1 MRTHLCDKTYADMR
15 YTTNLLAVLLGCL
28 CWQCQT
34 DTGQG
39 NEDNAGFSRRTARQT
54 GIRFVNTIQEDEDKN
69 VLHYEYFYNGGG
81 VAVGDLNQDG
91 LPDLYFTGNMVS
103 NQLYL
108 NKGGL
113 SFREVTSV
121 AGVGGRDDG
130 WNTGV
135 TLVDINSDGLL
146 DIYLCYSGDGAPDQR
161 RNALYINQ
169 GSDQDG
175 IPTFLEQAARYGLDS
190 PAHTT
195 QALFFDYDHDGDLDA
210 YLLNHATDDFQS
222 FDATYVKKLSDPY
235 AGDKLLRNDDGTFI
249 EVTEEAGIKSTP
261 LGFGLGIAASDVN
274 NDGWLDLYVSNDYIE
289 EDYLYIN
296 QQDGTFRDVLKEQI
310 GHISHFS
317 MGSDI
322 ADINNDGHTDILSL
336 DMLPEDNRRQK
347 LLYGPDTYEKYQ
359 SMLRNGFFHQIM
371 RNMLQLNNGDGTFS
385 EIGQL
390 AGISNTDWSWAPIF
404 ADFDNDGWKDLFVS
418 NGYLRDYTNRDFVS
432 YYADQRIKAQRGES
446 SDPLMEIIARMEST
460 KTPNYIFQ
468 NQGDLT
474 FTDKS
479 KAWGFDELV
488 LTNGAA
494 QADLDGDGD
503 LDLVLNNNNAEAT
516 IYENK
521 AAKGNY
527 LQVHLRQPE
536 GANQFAIGSR
546 VELITSNGKQ
556 VQEFMP
562 SRGFQSAMHHSLHFG
577 LGDVPSIDTLRVR
590 WPDGTWTQ
598 QTQVAANQLLVI
610 DRRPSTP
617 IAYEP
622 VVTAPLFRE
631 SESSIAYIHKENSDI
646 DFKRQSL
653 LPWGISYQGPTSVQA
668 DFNGDGIVDLFIG
681 GAKRQAPV
689 LKTGNSDGSFTDSRQ
704 PDLTS
709 SLIRED
715 VASVAFDAD
724 GDGDTDLYVGSGGYH
739 YLPEDLA
746 LQDRLYLNDGSG
758 FLAEAKDALPLM
770 RTSTGAVAAE
780 DIDQDGDI
788 DLFVG
793 GRLIPGQ
800 YPRAPRSYILRNNGQ
815 GKFTDV
821 TSEVAPGLSTIGMVT
836 SALWQDVNGD
846 NIPDLVVAGEWMPLT
861 CFINQDGQLA
871 KQPDF
876 FGPKTEGWWWTL
888 EKADLD
894 GDGDQD
900 LIAGNL
906 GKNTNLKVGPD
917 KPARLYF
924 GDFDNNGAVDPV
936 LTHYIQGKPYPFVS
950 RDNLFGQL
958 SGLRKVFTSYAA
970 YSEAQIEDILSADQL
985 EQARVLSVHQGASV
999 WIEQQEQGS
1008 WQMHELPAA
1017 AQMAPVFAI
1026 QPIDVNQ
1033 DNQLDLILAGNLADT
1048 RPTMG
1053 PWDANYGQVFINHG
1067 NGHFTYLPQTQ
1078 SGLSIIGD
1086 VRSMEHLKYGDRHE
1100 VLFLRNNQS
1109 AIRYRLQPKKQLIQ

>member
-1 MRTHLCDKTYADMR
+1 MR
-15 YTTNLLAVLLGCL
+15 YSTTLLTIVLGCL
-28 CWQCQT
+28 CWQCQSGGDVPPAHNGT
-34 DTGQG
+34 FVKKTGKK
-39 NEDNAGFSRRTARQT
+39 T
-54 GIRFVNTIQEDEDKN
+54 GIRFVNTIQEDEEQN
-69 VLHYEYFYNGGG
+69 VLNYEYFYNGGG

-91 LPDLYFTGNMVS
+91 LPDLYFSGNMVP

-108 NKGGL
+108 NDGNL
-113 SFREVTSV
+113 SFREVTEIAGV
-121 AGVGGRDDG
+121 AGRSDG

-135 TLVDINSDGLL
+135 TLVDLNADGLL
-146 DIYLCYSGDGAPDQR
+146 DIYLCYSGDGTPEQR
-161 RNALYINQ
+161 RNELYLNQ
-169 GSDQDG
+169 GPDANGVPQ
-175 IPTFLEQAARYGLDS
+175 FVEQAADFGLDS

-195 QALFFDYDHDGDLDA
+195 HALFFDYDRDGDLDA
-210 YLLNHATDDFQS
+210 YLLNHSTEDFQS

-235 AGDKLLRNDDGTFI
+235 AGDKLLRNDQGSFT
-249 EVTEEAGIKSTP
+249 EVTEQAGIKSTP
-261 LGFGLGIAASDVN
+261 LGFGLGVAASDVN

-289 EDYLYIN
+289 EDYLYLN

-432 YYADQRIKAQRGES
+432 YYADQRIKAQRGEP
-446 SDPLMEIIARMEST
+446 SDALMDIIARMEST
-460 KTPNYIFQ
+460 KTPNYIFR

-474 FTDKS
+474 FEDKS
-479 KAWGFDELV
+479 QAWGFDELV

-503 LDLVLNNNNAEAT
+503 LDLILNNNNAEAA
-516 IYENK
+516 IYENR
-521 AAKGNY
+521 ASSGNY
-527 LQVHLRQPE
+527 LQLQLRQD
-536 GANQFAIGSR
+536 NSNRFAVGSR
-546 VELITSNGKQ
+546 VELITQQGKQ
-556 VQEFMP
+556 MQEFMP
-562 SRGFQSAMHHSLHFG
+562 SRGFQSGMHHGLHFG
-577 LGDVPSIDTLRVR
+577 LGDASVVDTLRVR

-598 QTQVAANQLLVI
+598 RTQVTANQQLVL
-610 DRRPSTP
+610 DRQEATP
-617 IAYEP
+617 IVY
-622 VVTAPLFRE
+622 APAAPTPFFRA
-631 SESSIAYIHKENSDI
+631 SEQSLVYTHEENGDI

-653 LPWGISYQGPTSVQA
+653 LPWAISYQGPISVQA
-668 DFNGDGIVDLFIG
+668 DFNGDGIMDLFLG
-681 GAKRQAPV
+681 GAKRQPPR
-689 LKTGNSDGSFTDSRQ
+689 LKMGKADGSFVDSRQ
-704 PDLTS
+704 PDLVR

-715 VASVAFDAD
+715 VAAVAFDAD

-739 YLPEDLA
+739 YLPQDLA

-770 RTSTGAVAAE
+770 RTSTGAVAAA
-780 DIDQDGDI
+780 DMDQDGDI

-800 YPRAPRSYILRNNGQ
+800 YPQAPRSYILRNDGQ
-815 GKFTDV
+815 GNFTDV
-821 TSEVAPGLSTIGMVT
+821 TDEVAPELTSIGMVT
-836 SALWQDVNGD
+836 AALWQDANGD
-846 NIPDLVVAGEWMPLT
+846 NTPDLILAGEWMPLT
-861 CFINQDGQLA
+861 CFTNQDGRLT
-871 KQPDF
+871 KQDDF
-876 FGPKTEGWWWTL
+876 FGSGTEGWWWSL
-888 EKADLD
+888 AQADLD
-894 GDGDQD
+894 NDGDQD

-906 GKNTNLKVGPD
+906 GQNTNLKVNTD
-917 KPARLYF
+917 EPAKIYF
-924 GDFDNNGAVDPV
+924 GDFDDNGAVDP
-936 LTHYIQGKPYPFVS
+936 LMTHYIQGSPYPFVS

-958 SGLRKVFTSYAA
+958 AGLRKAFTSYET
-970 YSEAQIEDILSADQL
+970 YSEAQIEDILTPDQL
-985 EQARVLSVHQGASV
+985 ERAQVLEVRRGASS
-999 WIEQQEQGS
+999 WIENKGDGS
-1008 WQMHELPAA
+1008 WAVHDLPKA

-1026 QPIDVNQ
+1026 RPLDVNA
-1033 DNQLDLILAGNLADT
+1033 DGALDLVLAGNLADT

-1053 PWDANYGQVFINHG
+1053 PWDANYGQVLLNDG
-1067 NGHFTYLPQTQ
+1067 KGQFTYVPQSK
-1078 SGLSIIGD
+1078 SGLRIIGD
-1086 VRSMEHLKYGDRHE
+1086 VRSIEHLKYGDTHE
-1100 VLFLRNNQS
+1100 LLFLRNNQTPV
-1109 AIRYRLQPKKQLIQ
+1109 RYRLQSNHQLIQ

>member
-1 MRTHLCDKTYADMR
+1 MR
-15 YTTNLLAVLLGCL
+15 YTTTLLTILLGCL
-28 CWQCQT
+28 CWQCQP
-34 DTGQG
+34 DG
-39 NEDNAGFSRRTARQT
+39 NEAPNQGGTFVKKTSKRT
-54 GIRFVNTIQEDEDKN
+54 GIRFINSIQEDEEQN
-69 VLHYEYFYNGGG
+69 VLNYEYFYNGGG

-91 LPDLYFTGNMVS
+91 MPDLYFSGNMVS

-108 NKGGL
+108 NEGEL
-113 SFREVTSV
+113 SFREVTELAGV
-121 AGVGGRDDG
+121 AGRSGG

-135 TLVDINSDGLL
+135 TLVDLNADGLL
-146 DIYLCYSGDGAPDQR
+146 DIYLCYSGDGAPQQR
-161 RNALYINQ
+161 RNELYINQ
-169 GSDQDG
+169 GANADG
-175 IPTFLEQAARYGLDS
+175 VPQFSEQAADYGLDS

-195 QALFFDYDHDGDLDA
+195 HALFFDYDRDGDLDA
-210 YLLNHATDDFQS
+210 YLLNHSTEDFQS

-235 AGDKLLRNDDGTFI
+235 AGDKLLRNDQGTFT
-249 EVTEEAGIKSTP
+249 EVTEQAGIKSTP
-261 LGFGLGIAASDVN
+261 LGFGLGVAASDVN

-289 EDYLYIN
+289 EDYLYLN

-432 YYADQRIKAQRGES
+432 YYADQRIKAQRGEP
-446 SDPLMEIIARMEST
+446 SDALMDIIARMEST
-460 KTPNYIFQ
+460 KTPNYIFR

-474 FTDKS
+474 FEDKS

-503 LDLVLNNNNAEAT
+503 LDLILNNNNAEAA
-516 IYENK
+516 IYENR
-521 AAKGNY
+521 ASTGNY
-527 LQVHLRQPE
+527 LQLQLRQKGNSNP
-536 GANQFAIGSR
+536 FAVGSR
-546 VELITSNGKQ
+546 VELLTPQGKQ

-562 SRGFQSAMHHSLHFG
+562 SRGFQSGMHHGLHFG
-577 LGDVPSIDTLRVR
+577 LGDASVIDTLRVR

-598 QTQVAANQLLVI
+598 RTQVAVNQQLILKREEAAPVAY
-610 DRRPSTP
+610 TP
-617 IAYEP
+617 AVP
-622 VVTAPLFRE
+622 NAFFRE
-631 SESSIAYIHKENSDI
+631 SEQALVYTHEENGDI

-668 DFNGDGIVDLFIG
+668 DFNGDGIMDLFLG
-681 GAKRQAPV
+681 GAKRQAPR
-689 LKTGNSDGSFTDSRQ
+689 LKTGKADGSFVDSRQ
-704 PDLTS
+704 PDLVR

-715 VASVAFDAD
+715 VAAAAFDAD

-739 YLPEDLA
+739 YLPQDLA
-746 LQDRLYLNDGSG
+746 LQDRLYLNDGNG

-770 RTSTGAVAAE
+770 RTSTGAVAAT
-780 DIDQDGDI
+780 DMDQDGDI

-800 YPRAPRSYILRNNGQ
+800 YPRAPRSYILRNDGQ
-815 GKFTDV
+815 GQFTDV
-821 TSEVAPGLSTIGMVT
+821 TTQVAPGLTSIGMVT
-836 SALWQDVNGD
+836 AALWQDANGD
-846 NIPDLVVAGEWMPLT
+846 DTPDLILAGEWMPLT
-861 CFINQDGQLA
+861 CFTNRDGRLTKQD
-871 KQPDF
+871 DF
-876 FGPKTEGWWWTL
+876 FGPGTEGWWWTL
-888 EKADLD
+888 ARADLD
-894 GDGDQD
+894 NDGDQD

-906 GKNTNLKVGPD
+906 GQNTNLKVNTDEPT
-917 KPARLYF
+917 KIYF
-924 GDFDNNGAVDPV
+924 GDFDDNGAVDP
-936 LTHYIQGKPYPFVS
+936 LMTHYIQGKPYPFVS
-950 RDNLFGQL
+950 RDNLFSQL
-958 SGLRKVFTSYAA
+958 TGLRKVFTSYEA
-970 YSEAQIEDILSADQL
+970 YSEAQIEDILTPDQL
-985 EQARVLSVHQGASV
+985 ERAQVLNVRRGASS
-999 WIEQQEQGS
+999 WIENKGNGS
-1008 WQMHELPAA
+1008 WAVHDLPKA

-1026 QPIDVNQ
+1026 QPLDVNA
-1033 DNQLDLILAGNLADT
+1033 DGALDLVLAGNLADT

-1053 PWDANYGQVFINHG
+1053 PWDANYGQLLLNDG
-1067 NGHFTYLPQTQ
+1067 KGQFTYVPQNK
-1078 SGLSIIGD
+1078 SGLRIIGD
-1086 VRSMEHLKYGDRHE
+1086 VRSIEHLEYAGIHE
-1100 VLFLRNNQS
+1100 LLFLRNNQ
-1109 AIRYRLQPKKQLIQ
+1109 APVRYRLQSNNQLIQ